1 MTSGLDDIRAN
12 DTSASS
18 LVYKADAGTRW
29 AYHNTPYTLLERA
42 VENAAGQDYNT
53 YFNTVLQNKIGMTGD
68 WQWSEELYL
77 YLSNARSVA
86 RFGILMQNNEVWNGT
101 RLLNK
106 EYVDAS
112 IATSQQINKAYGYL

>member
-42 VENAAGQDYNT
+42 VENATGQDYNT
-53 YFNTVLQNKIGMTGD
+53 YFNTVLQNKIGMTGY
-68 WQWSEELYL
+68 WQATLHSL
-77 YLSNARSVA
+77 R
-86 RFGILMQNNEVWNGT
+86 
-101 RLLNK
+101 NK
-106 EYVDAS
+106 
-112 IATSQQINKAYGYL
+112 

>member
-68 WQWSEELYL
+68 WQATLHSL
-77 YLSNARSVA
+77 R
-86 RFGILMQNNEVWNGT
+86 
-101 RLLNK
+101 NK
-106 EYVDAS
+106 
-112 IATSQQINKAYGYL
+112 